1 MYNWSGLVSIKSFT
15 RIVCASAALSLLLG
29 CSSSAKNEREES
41 SVAAA
46 APMSAEQC
54 QANGQIV
61 QASTQDD
68 RYVIQQG
75 DSLSVTSYLNS
86 EFNQDVIVRPDGQVA
101 MTLIGNVPA
110 AGKTPQ
116 QLADNLNKD
125 YSQELRNPD
134 ISVLVKNMPSR
145 EVYVEGQ
152 VSKPGSFSLDPGMT
166 VLQAVAAAGGL
177 TDQAGKKAV
186 LIRRDAC
193 GVAQGI
199 PINLDKAVKS
209 PGEGEDTVLATRDI
223 VVVPRSGIANFDL
236 WVNQYI
242 RQVLPVNPYVAATA
256 PVGF

>member
-1 MYNWSGLVSIKSFT
+1 MQSWCGLVSMKTFT
-15 RIVCASAALSLLLG
+15 RTLCVSATISLLFG
-29 CSSSAKNEREES
+29 CSSSVKNEREES
-41 SVAAA
+41 SAAA
-46 APMSAEQC
+46 TAPMTPEQC
-54 QANGQIV
+54 EANGQIV
-61 QASTQDD
+61 QAAAQDD
-68 RYVIQQG
+68 RYVIQRG

-86 EFNQDVIVRPDGQVA
+86 EFNQDVIVRPDGQIA
-101 MTLIGNVPA
+101 MTLVGNVAA
-110 AGKTPQ
+110 AGRTPQ
-116 QLADNLNKD
+116 QLADDLDKD
-125 YSQELRNPD
+125 YSHELRNPD

-152 VSKPGSFSLDPGMT
+152 VSKPGSFPLDPGMT

-193 GVAQGI
+193 GVAQGM
-199 PINLDKAVKS
+199 PINLDKAIKT

-242 RQVLPVNPYVAATA
+242 RQVLPVNPYIAATA
-256 PVGF
+256 PMAF

>member
-1 MYNWSGLVSIKSFT
+1 MQSWSGLVSIKSFT
-15 RIVCASAALSLLLG
+15 RTLCISAAISLLFG

-41 SVAAA
+41 SVSAT

-54 QANGQIV
+54 ETNGQIV
-61 QASTQDD
+61 RASQQDD
-68 RYVIQQG
+68 RYVIQRG

-86 EFNQDVIVRPDGQVA
+86 EFNQDVIVRPDGQIA
-101 MTLIGNVPA
+101 MQLIGNVAA
-110 AGKTPQ
+110 AGRTPQ
-116 QLADNLNKD
+116 QLADDLDKD

-152 VSKPGSFSLDPGMT
+152 VSKPGSFQLDPGMT

-177 TDQAGKKAV
+177 TDQAAKKAV
-186 LIRRDAC
+186 VIRRDAC
-193 GVAQGI
+193 GVAQDI
-199 PINLDKAVKS
+199 PINLDKAFKGS
-209 PGEGEDTVLATRDI
+209 GEGEDTVLATRDI
-223 VVVPRSGIANFDL
+223 IVVPRSGVANVDL

-256 PVGF
+256 PMAF